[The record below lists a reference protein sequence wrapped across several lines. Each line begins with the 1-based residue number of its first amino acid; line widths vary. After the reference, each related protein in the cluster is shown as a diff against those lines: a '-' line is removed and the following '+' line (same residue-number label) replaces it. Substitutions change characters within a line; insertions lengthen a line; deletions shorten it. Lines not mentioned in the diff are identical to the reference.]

1 MFCSFHFGGVLGGLP
16 FNKRI
21 LLSKCYACQDSGAS
35 RRVLQYLPKKEIG
48 GLRRAVRHAY
58 TAARAGSDALP
69 ALADNR
75 ANLYHVATYHHFEN
89 GFDDKL
95 DYPTLEEAEAEA
107 QGYVAG
113 TMEAD
118 GFAYGKVSED
128 NEILTTG
135 TKAEGPAFVA
145 VRFYER
151 GDRLSD
157 DYYNQYPFD
166 KWTGT

>member
-1 MFCSFHFGGVLGGLP
+1 MGAYRVTVQYGFPQHIEIRVTTKSALSD
-16 FNKRI
+16 KEKETI
-21 LLSKCYACQDSGAS
+21 LQRAAELLQDKDFARNYTRAYE
-35 RRVLQYLPKKEIG
+35 RR
-48 GLRRAVRHAY
+48 
-58 TAARAGSDALP
+58 
-69 ALADNR
+69 
-75 ANLYHVATYHHFEN
+75 
-89 GFDDKL
+89 
-95 DYPTLEEAEAEA
+95 
-107 QGYVAG
+107 
-113 TMEAD
+113 
-118 GFAYGKVSED
+118 YGKVSED

>member
-1 MFCSFHFGGVLGGLP
+1 MRVYTCRIPKWVVFALVIVTLAVLWGMKKYHGL
-16 FNKRI
+16 
-21 LLSKCYACQDSGAS
+21 
-35 RRVLQYLPKKEIG
+35 
-48 GLRRAVRHAY
+48 
-58 TAARAGSDALP
+58 DALP
-69 ALADNR
+69 LRTPETKNFITYVKENHGAYRVTAQYRFPQHIEIRVTTKSALSDKEKETILQR
-75 ANLYHVATYHHFEN
+75 AAELLQ
-89 GFDDKL
+89 DK
-95 DYPTLEEAEAEA
+95 D
-107 QGYVAG
+107 
-113 TMEAD
+113 
-118 GFAYGKVSED
+118 FARNYTRAYERRYGKVSED